1 MEGLFLIL
9 GIIWLA
15 VVSPGADFAMVSRL
29 SCIDG
34 RRAGL
39 LAALGIAIGCWF
51 HIGYA
56 MFGIAIVERLFP
68 QFLIVLKISGA
79 AYLIYLG
86 GTMALSQPASTLDTT
101 LPSRLS
107 GSRSLTMGLL
117 TNGLNPKTAVFVV
130 SLYAQVI
137 GPGMPL
143 AAQLGYGAVI
153 SLSHLIWFAAVA
165 TFLSR
170 PSIRARVLARQRLA
184 NACIG
189 TILILLGVVLGLSDI
204 VSPGAPTTT

>member
-1 MEGLFLIL
+1 MEGFSLIL

-39 LAALGIAIGCWF
+39 LAALGIAMGCWF
-51 HIGYA
+51 HVGYA
-56 MFGIAIVERLFP
+56 IFGIAIVERLFP
-68 QFLIVLKISGA
+68 QFLIVLKIGGA

-86 GTMALSQPASTLDTT
+86 ATMALSHPASTPDAEV
-101 LPSRLS
+101 PSRPA

-130 SLYAQVI
+130 SLYAQAI
-137 GPGMPL
+137 GPGTPL
-143 AAQLGYGAVI
+143 AVKLGYGVAI

-165 TFLSR
+165 IFLSR
-170 PSIRARVLARQRLA
+170 PSIRARVMARQRLA

-189 TILILLGVVLGLSDI
+189 AILILLGIMLGLSDV
-204 VSPGAPTTT
+204 VSPARHAT